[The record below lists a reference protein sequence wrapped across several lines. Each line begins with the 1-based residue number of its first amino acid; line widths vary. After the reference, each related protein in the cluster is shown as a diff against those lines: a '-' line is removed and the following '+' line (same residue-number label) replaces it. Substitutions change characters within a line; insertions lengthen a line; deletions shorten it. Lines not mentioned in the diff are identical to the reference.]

1 MPRGWLSVSGSFGRW
16 DSWSLRA
23 LQAVEKCA
31 TQNQRAQ
38 ENEMKVVLGERRA
51 ETEISGSGT
60 SEEWGGAVGK
70 WANKKIC
77 QGQYC
82 KKYLHK
88 AKDLQRTQ
96 AQPNGAKS
104 EA

>member
-16 DSWSLRA
+16 DSWS
-23 LQAVEKCA
+23 EKCA